1 MAMRLLLFSLLQVC
15 LTSSIVLAACV
26 QRVEDSSQADSGIDP
41 VSAIEKIQ
49 KDYVEYTARRKLVSN
64 DYQSV
69 LTTLKETEAEFQKI
83 QVDAVKQQMSALQ
96 SALQSLE
103 YENQTYEYIQRFN
116 TGTDPIP
123 GRPWRRPQDGDRARD
138 PVHRLIDAKANAD
151 LAVASRAIEL
161 QQLSAAQ
168 QALVRRRIETIQK
181 GHTLQQEWI
190 EWHAD
195 WPKFMDRYWPYS
207 DPERR
212 MTHSQVQA
220 CLDALAKAD
229 SQDIPAMITSAMLL
243 ERIGKHDEALAMID
257 KALAIKTSLETT
269 GMLAKVSIL
278 YSLGKTKEAKAS
290 LLVIHKSLVNVPL
303 LSQHPIDRWLKARIA
318 ASQKQY
324 PQAEAEWKSLVN
336 HKPMELEARRA
347 LAMLSF
353 VRAERS
359 PIEGKKALKEAQ
371 LAMDLEPRADWFS
384 HFVLGAAMHAAEQ
397 GKEAL
402 RELTEAEKTATEEN
416 LELCSRLR
424 KHIQDGEPFEWD
436 FVHASSTNTADAE
449 KADR

>member
-1 MAMRLLLFSLLQVC
+1 MAIRLLLFFLMQAF
-15 LTSSIVLAACV
+15 LTSSIVLAVCL
-26 QRVEDSSQADSGIDP
+26 QQDEDSSQTDSGIDP

-49 KDYVEYTARRKLVSN
+49 KDYVEYTAKKKLVSS

-103 YENQTYEYIQRFN
+103 YENQTYDYIRRFN

-123 GRPWRRPQDGDRARD
+123 GRPRRRTLDRDRARD
-138 PVHRLIDAKANAD
+138 PVHRLIDAKAEAD

-168 QALVRRRIETIQK
+168 QALVRRRIETLRK
-181 GHTLQQEWI
+181 GYTLQQEWI
-190 EWHAD
+190 QWHAN

-229 SQDIPAMITSAMLL
+229 AEDIPAMITSALLL
-243 ERIGKHDEALAMID
+243 ERIGKHDEALAIID
-257 KALAIKTSLETT
+257 NALAIKTSLETT

-278 YSLGKTKEAKAS
+278 YSLGKTKEAKAAM
-290 LLVIHKSLVNVPL
+290 LVISKNLANVTL
-303 LSQHPIDRWLKARIA
+303 MSQYPIDRWLKARIA

-324 PQAEAEWKSLVN
+324 PQAETEWKSLVN
-336 HKPMELEARRA
+336 HKSMELEARRA
-347 LAMLSF
+347 LALLSF

-402 RELTEAEKTATEEN
+402 KELTEAEKTATEEN

-424 KHIQDGEPFEWD
+424 KHIQDGQPFEWD
-436 FVHASSTNTADAE
+436 FVHASSTKTADAE

>member
-1 MAMRLLLFSLLQVC
+1 MILLLFSLLQVC

-26 QRVEDSSQADSGIDP
+26 QREDDSLQAESGLDSI
-41 VSAIEKIQ
+41 SAIEKIQ
-49 KDYVEYTARRKLVSN
+49 KDYAEFTGKSKLIAKEYE
-64 DYQSV
+64 SV
-69 LTTLKETEAEFQKI
+69 LTTLRDTEADFQKI
-83 QVDAVKQQMSALQ
+83 QVDAVKQQMSAMQ
-96 SALQSLE
+96 SSLQSLE
-103 YENQTYEYIQRFN
+103 YQNQTYEYIQRFN
-116 TGTDPIP
+116 DGANPVQGKRPNARTGGKI
-123 GRPWRRPQDGDRARD
+123 ARD
-138 PVHRLIDAKANAD
+138 SVRTLIDAKAKAD

-229 SQDIPAMITSAMLL
+229 AEDIPAMITSAMLL

-303 LSQHPIDRWLKARIA
+303 LSQQPIDRWLKARIA

-353 VRAERS
+353 VRADRS
-359 PIEGKKALKEAQ
+359 PIEGKKASKEAQ

-402 RELTEAEKTATEEN
+402 KELTEAEKTATEEN

-424 KHIQDGEPFEWD
+424 KHIQDGEAFEWD

-449 KADR
+449 KPDR